1 MLTPVLQR
9 VTVSG
14 CDGTIV
20 CVLLKVIQQS
30 CSRSEYI
37 VYSD

>member
-14 CDGTIV
+14 CDGSIV
-20 CVLLKVIQQS
+20 CVLVKQYGRAAQEVNT
-30 CSRSEYI
+30 
-37 VYSD
+37 